1 MNAMEEEN
9 GEDVNS
15 INSESIPSEYEE
27 YLELERQLRNE

>member
-9 GEDVNS
+9 GEDVKS

-27 YLELERQLRNE
+27 YLELERELRNE